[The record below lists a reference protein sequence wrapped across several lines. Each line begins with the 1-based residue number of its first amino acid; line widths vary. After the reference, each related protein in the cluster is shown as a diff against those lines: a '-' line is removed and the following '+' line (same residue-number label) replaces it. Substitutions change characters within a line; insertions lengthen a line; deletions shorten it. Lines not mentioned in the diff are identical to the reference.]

1 MGIVSRFER
10 KLEGA
15 VGDAFAR
22 VFGGAVV
29 PREVELALQREVD
42 ESVRKLEGGRPLAAN
57 RFVVTL
63 STADHARLARTTE
76 GQTDH
81 QRVQQVLARWL
92 TQHVAEQGWQTYGAV
107 VVELAESA
115 GLHTGQFRTSSSVDL
130 DSAHPDPRRPEHEHS
145 EHVNPS
151 PENPGAAPMSQSNGY
166 EQNSPVDGE
175 PGWDSRNGRPQ
186 QGQQGGWDQ
195 QGQQGGWDQRG
206 PQAPQQGYGQQGSGP
221 QGGQQGYAPQGYGQ
235 QGGPQ
240 AYGPQGHQQGY
251 GPPPQPG
258 YYDQGYGQSNGWGQ
272 QPGQSSWGAQGQGGW
287 DASQELT
294 GSLHLDDG
302 SGRTYQLKQG
312 PNVIGRG
319 QEAQFRLADTGVS
332 RRHLEISWDGQVA
345 MLTDLGST
353 NGTTVN
359 SSPVQNWQLADGDVV
374 RAGHSSIVVRLQ
386 G

>member
-42 ESVRKLEGGRPLAAN
+42 ESVRKLEGGSPLAAN

-63 STADHARLARTTE
+63 STTDHARLAQTTE

-107 VVELAESA
+107 VVELSESA

-130 DSAHPDPRRPEHEHS
+130 DSAPPEHS
-145 EHVNPS
+145 EHENPS
-151 PENPGAAPMSQSNGY
+151 PENPGAAPMSQSNGD
-166 EQNSPVDGE
+166 EQNPPADGQ
-175 PGWDSRNGRPQ
+175 PGWDTRNGRP
-186 QGQQGGWDQ
+186 QQGGWDQ

-206 PQAPQQGYGQQGSGP
+206 PQAPQQGYGQQGYGQ
-221 QGGQQGYAPQGYGQ
+221 QGYGQQGYAPQGYGQ

-240 AYGPQGHQQGY
+240 GSQRGY

-272 QPGQSSWGAQGQGGW
+272 QPEQSSWGAQVQGGW

-332 RRHLEISWDGQVA
+332 RRHLEISWDGRVA

-359 SSPVQNWQLADGDVV
+359 GSPVQNWQLADGDVV